1 MLELRRFVNHHL
13 SPLTFHG
20 KLWERNNEMNR
31 KLLSILAIF
40 ALLCGLAVMAAAKGK
55 KVTLNGVITDK
66 KCSARGAEHSREC
79 AIKCKDSG
87 IGLFA
92 DGKFYEFDAKGA
104 ADAVK
109 LMEASKSDKVIKAT
123 VEGKLEDT
131 KLTVKKITEAK

>member
-1 MLELRRFVNHHL
+1 
-13 SPLTFHG
+13 
-20 KLWERNNEMNR
+20 MNR
-31 KLLSILAIF
+31 KLVSILAVL
-40 ALLCGLAVMAAAKGK
+40 ALLCSLGVMASAKGK
-55 KVTLNGVITDK
+55 KVTLTGVITDK

-87 IGLFA
+87 IGPFA

-109 LMEASKSDKVIKAT
+109 LMEASKSEKVIKAT
-123 VEGKLEDT
+123 VKGELDDT